1 MIIFKDAVLELLGN
15 TGDELISDSFDFK
28 EVDGTVYEADCSM
41 IEIGAVSVDTG
52 ANASAEEAEEGVED
66 GATKVNNIVHSFRL
80 QSTSFDK
87 KSYLGYLKGYMGNVK
102 KALAAKG
109 ATEDEVKDFQ
119 AKANAYAKNVI
130 IPNFKDFEFYVGE
143 SMNPDGM
150 VALLNYREDG
160 VTPYMIFWKHGLTG
174 MKV

>member
-1 MIIFKDAVLELLGN
+1 
-15 TGDELISDSFDFK
+15 
-28 EVDGTVYEADCSM
+28 
-41 IEIGAVSVDTG
+41 
-52 ANASAEEAEEGVED
+52 
-66 GATKVNNIVHSFRL
+66 
-80 QSTSFDK
+80 
-87 KSYLGYLKGYMGNVK
+87 MGNVK

-150 VALLNYREDG
+150 YVDTISFKLRADAG
-160 VTPYMIFWKHGLTG
+160 S
-174 MKV
+174 